1 MLGFGI
7 PNTVS
12 VEKAFQN
19 VSQLFGMIENFFI
32 RLLISGQF
40 FVCILS
46 FRILTLIFP
55 NFECPIKKSR
65 NSFFKIAAGKITAVL
80 LVGLRGLRFF

>member
-46 FRILTLIFP
+46 FRILLMCFEFP
-55 NFECPIKKSR
+55 KYIVIYKGGKMNF
-65 NSFFKIAAGKITAVL
+65 L
-80 LVGLRGLRFF
+80 